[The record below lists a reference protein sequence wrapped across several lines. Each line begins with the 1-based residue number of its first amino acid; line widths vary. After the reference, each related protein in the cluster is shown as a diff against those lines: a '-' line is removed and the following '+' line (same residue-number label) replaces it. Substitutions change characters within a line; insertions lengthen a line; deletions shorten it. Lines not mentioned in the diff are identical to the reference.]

1 MSLVVIDK
9 NELEQALKTII
20 KDVITEHFRVQLKPD
35 DDVKADLIQI
45 SDVAKLLN
53 VSLSTV
59 HSYKRQG
66 IFPFYRVGRRIYFKK
81 DEVIEKVKLAKF

>member
-9 NELEQALKTII
+9 NELEQALKSII
-20 KDVITEHFRVQLKPD
+20 KDAISEHFRLQLKPD
-35 DDVKADLIQI
+35 DDVKSDLIQI
-45 SDVAKLLN
+45 SDVAKILN

-66 IFPFYRVGRRIYFKK
+66 ILPFYRIGRRIYFKK
-81 DEVIEKVKLAKF
+81 DEVIEKVKKAKF

>member
-9 NELEQALKTII
+9 NELEQALRNII
-20 KDVITEHFRVQLKPD
+20 KDAISEHFRLQLKPD
-35 DDVKADLIQI
+35 DNVKNDLLQI
-45 SDVAKLLN
+45 SDVAEMLN

-66 IFPFYRVGRRIYFKK
+66 IFPFYRIGRRIYFKR
-81 DEVIEKVKLAKF
+81 DEVIEKLKEAKF